1 MKPSAGH
8 DGHARKKLLK
18 IVFWRR
24 VQMTGP
30 TPHPFRTAFIC
41 AAVAFVI
48 PMVSLSVAWGP
59 TGDQGSRLFGFLVAL
74 TALPALITGYLA
86 RRAKMAWSGM
96 KIAVVY
102 VIVLFAIALLYII
115 GKLPPHQ

>member
-1 MKPSAGH
+1 
-8 DGHARKKLLK
+8 LEE
-18 IVFWRR
+18 I
-24 VQMTGP
+24 QMAGP

-48 PMVSLSVAWGP
+48 LIVAILIAWGP
-59 TGDQGSRLFGFLVAL
+59 PGDQGGRLFGFLLAL
-74 TALPALITGYLA
+74 TALPAVITGFLA
-86 RRAKMAWSGM
+86 RRAKTAWSGV

-102 VIVLFAIALLYII
+102 VVILFAVALLYLI